1 MAAPYVVVGGGVTG
15 LAAAWQL
22 VTSGHDV
29 VVVEA
34 AERWGGKVRTE
45 RVDGLVLEHGPDS
58 FVAYRPGAVRLA
70 DEVGVAA
77 DVVGA
82 VPPRLVHLRVRG
94 RMRPMPAGMGL
105 VLPTRLGPFATTRIL
120 SPVQKLRATADL
132 VLPRRL
138 GDQDVS
144 IGELLRRRLGRGVV
158 ARFADPLVGGI
169 YGAGVDEL
177 SVDAVLPV
185 LRSHE
190 AEHRSLVLASLAQ
203 GRAARK
209 AARAGARHARTG
221 HTTGPVGSA
230 HSNGAGGS
238 GPHGASGAPRASGG
252 SGGRGGSGGS
262 GGGSVGSGGPG
273 GSPFRTM
280 RGGIGQLVDAT
291 VAALAD
297 RGADLRLGAR
307 VGRLEERP
315 GGVLVTLADGTAI
328 DAAGVVLAGG
338 AQSSAV
344 LLADLAPEA
353 SRALGEIRHGST
365 NAVHLAFDAD
375 AFDTP
380 PASHGYL
387 EAGPDR
393 PPVSA
398 VTIISAKW
406 ADRAPAG
413 TVLVRAF
420 VPGRVGPASTL
431 PDTELLDAVTAHVS
445 ATLGAR
451 RAPTVRHL
459 VRWPSAMPT
468 YTVGHLDRVAAV
480 EAALAAGRVRVAG
493 SALHGVGLPDCIADG
508 RRVAA
513 ELAGAAG
520 GAGAAPRG

>member
-1 MAAPYVVVGGGVTG
+1 MAGPYVVVGGGVTG

-22 VTSGHDV
+22 VTSGHEV

-77 DVVGA
+77 EVVGA

-120 SPVQKLRATADL
+120 SPWQKLRATADL

-138 GDQDVS
+138 GDRDVS

-238 GPHGASGAPRASGG
+238 RPHGA
-252 SGGRGGSGGS
+252 
-262 GGGSVGSGGPG
+262 GGGGNGGGTVGSGGPG

-280 RGGIGQLVDAT
+280 RGGIGQLVEAT
-291 VAALAD
+291 VAGLAD
-297 RGADLRLGAR
+297 RGADLRLGTR

-315 GGVLVTLADGTAI
+315 DGVRVTLADGTAI

-338 AQSSAV
+338 AQSSAM

-380 PASHGYL
+380 PAGHGYL

-406 ADRAPAG
+406 ADRAPTG

-431 PDTELLDAVTAHVS
+431 PDADLLDAVTSHVS

-451 RAPTVRHL
+451 RAPVLRHL

-520 GAGAAPRG
+520 AAQSGEAPVSAPVGPRGAPGS